1 MDTIQRSR
9 LAIAGCSGALLLSLQ
24 VAPAVANEQA
34 VDDSFGDEWKPVD
47 PARLDAMRGGFELP
61 SGMVL
66 SFGIE
71 RAVYVNG
78 DLVAST
84 SLQVPDIARITPQQ
98 AQEVAEFNK
107 GLLVQLGEGNTVVPG
122 QMGGGIVIQNSL
134 DNQQIVTLTQVDV
147 STNMLGTFQAMNL
160 GNLIGD
166 AISSGLTGL

>member
-1 MDTIQRSR
+1 MAIGYDN
-9 LAIAGCSGALLLSLQ
+9 LAIFSGCGGALLLCMQ
-24 VAPAVANEQA
+24 ATPALANEQGIDA
-34 VDDSFGDEWKPVD
+34 SFGAEWQPVD
-47 PARLDAMRGGFELP
+47 PARLEAMRGGFELP

-84 SLQVPDIARITPQQ
+84 SLNLPDIARITPQQ
-98 AQEVAEFNK
+98 AQELADFNQ
-107 GLLVQLGEGNTVVPG
+107 GLLVQLGEGNTMVPG

-134 DNQQIVTLTQVDV
+134 DNQHIVTMTQVDV

-166 AISSGLTGL
+166 AISSGLTGP